1 MSVAWHLL
9 VVLRVLGGPEDG
21 ADGSNHQEPDEDVDP
36 QVGEQVAGP
45 LSLGLLLQQQQV
57 TPLLQ
62 LHLSGGRGQQ
72 TAPGWCVWGDRLQ
85 ALGKVGDAI
94 ALDTMQGNRASSCRE
109 GKVSWVFSSWQEPGV
124 YSRVTAGMSIR
135 NSSLFIEV
143 RNLSRYE

>member
-45 LSLGLLLQQQQV
+45 LSSGLLLQQQQV

-62 LHLSGGRGQQ
+62 LHLWGGGRGGLGLAQVEGGRGQQ

-85 ALGKVGDAI
+85 ALGKVGV
-94 ALDTMQGNRASSCRE
+94 TTGS
-109 GKVSWVFSSWQEPGV
+109 GGTGWFHPEPSTPAP
-124 YSRVTAGMSIR
+124 YR
-135 NSSLFIEV
+135 
-143 RNLSRYE
+143 